1 MSTRVGMTSA
11 VTALLAVLLS
21 SCGLGG
27 GAHAPQS
34 VGASPSA
41 PVPSV
46 KKVATRTAGDRTS
59 PTPSPT
65 ATTPAPLTAMV
76 SSDGGPLTA
85 AETSAAVGRCLGK
98 QASRSEIAAA
108 RVEYARDIAYL
119 TDDVR
124 TLPTIILTSQGVRI
138 VCNTDGQVPARA
150 AAVNREPD
158 AAHPAIVVA
167 SAGITGT
174 FNGPFANGMSP
185 FAPCVVLRVAPE
197 VATVL
202 MRLDWPTGDSVWYGA
217 AIENGYAA
225 VSAWMGGTIG
235 APVDIDLKTV
245 RTQVRAFDASG
256 HELAVS

>member
-1 MSTRVGMTSA
+1 MVCA

-27 GAHAPQS
+27 HAGTGQS
-34 VGASPSA
+34 AAASPSSPA
-41 PVPSV
+41 PTGGGG
-46 KKVATRTAGDRTS
+46 ATGTLGDRTS
-59 PTPSPT
+59 PTPTLTPT
-65 ATTPAPLTAMV
+65 PTPTPPTAMV

-98 QASRSEIAAA
+98 HASASEIAAV

-124 TLPTIILTSQGVRI
+124 TLPTIILTSKGARI
-138 VCNTDGQVPARA
+138 VCNTDGRVPPRA
-150 AAVNREPD
+150 AGVNREPD

-174 FNGPFANGMSP
+174 FNGPFADGMSP
-185 FAPCVVLRVAPE
+185 FAPCVVLRVTPE
-197 VATVL
+197 VASVL
-202 MRLDWPTGDSVWYGA
+202 MRLDWPTGDSVWYSA
-217 AIENGYAA
+217 AIDNGYAV

-245 RTQVRAFDASG
+245 RTQLRAFDATG
-256 HELAVS
+256 RELAVS